1 MADTTAKTA
10 KVVEE
15 KNKDIPMVTTVAR
28 DSPNIDQKSIIFEG
42 FNLLFIV
49 KVLSSVFLL

>member
-1 MADTTAKTA
+1 MHMADTTAKTA

-42 FNLLFIV
+42 FNL
-49 KVLSSVFLL
+49 